1 MRLSLVVL
9 GLLVLTGC
17 GDQRPTRVK
26 VAGQVLIDGQ
36 PLKFGHVRFVPKGAR
51 PSEGKLDET
60 GHFTLTCYDG
70 GDGAVP
76 GVHRIE
82 VAASESLSSTQM
94 RWHAPKK
101 YADFNTSGLEEE
113 ITGDTDSLVIELQ
126 GESGKPFK
134 PFVEGAAGGS
144 ASQNKTPI
152 RGRD

>member
-36 PLKFGHVRFVPKGAR
+36 PLKFGHVRFVPKGER

-101 YADFNTSGLEEE
+101 YADFSTSGLEEE
-113 ITGDTDSLVIELQ
+113 ITGDTDSLVIELH
-126 GESGKPFK
+126 GEGGKPFK
-134 PFVEGAAGGS
+134 PFVEGAPSSKPTNG
-144 ASQNKTPI
+144 QTPT
-152 RGRD
+152 RGNE